1 MQSVTPVLAVRET
14 VTTDV
19 AVSSAAGGAG
29 SVFGN
34 TSESTAVT
42 LRNIGA
48 FPFEYRVGTGSWT
61 RLELNNAI
69 AIAVN
74 LATTT
79 IRLRKSAYA
88 DPSTARFEVE
98 SLTGDFVTAG
108 SDPLDLGGD
117 GGGSGAVQASV
128 TTVTE
133 TTTLGSAHY
142 TVLVDATAGAVT
154 INLPSAASAYSAGR
168 GRIYQI
174 KKIDAANTVTVD
186 GNGAETIDGQATLAL
201 TAQWQSVTIQ
211 SNGTSWSLL

>member
-133 TTTLGSAHY
+133 TTTLGSAPA
-142 TVLVDATAGAVT
+142 VAVT